1 MGGLLLCYSVE
12 MKKLEKD
19 LKMLAKLQMEMKKL
33 PPLSELEQ
41 AKFEHSLAIDQL
53 FYSSKLEGID
63 LTKEM
68 LDVAIYGAASR

>member
-33 PPLSELEQ
+33 PPLSDVEQ
-41 AKFEHSLAIDQL
+41 AKFEHLLAIDQL
-53 FYSSKLEGID
+53 YYSNKLEGVD

-68 LDVAIYGAASR
+68 IDAAIYGAASR